1 MVNSYIKRSL
11 SLKGGKRIDDKEE
24 TAMSYTQELAKI
36 IEARK
41 EEFTDISDKIW
52 GFAESRFQE
61 FQSSNLQAEYMRAQG
76 FRITIGVAGEDTA
89 FIAEYGQGK
98 PTVALLGEY
107 DALSGLSQQADK
119 AEHCPIEPGKDGHGC
134 GHNLLGTA
142 SLAAAVALKEYMEQ
156 NKLPGTIRY
165 YGCPAEE
172 NAGGKAFLV
181 RDGAFA
187 DCDIAITWHPGWMNQ
202 VTPSG
207 SLANFRVFYTFHG
220 TSSHAAGAPHLGR
233 SALDGVEIMD
243 VGVNYMREHMIDEAR
258 IHYAII
264 NTGGTAPN
272 VVQSEAQVLYAIR
285 APKVTQ
291 VKELFERVNDCAR
304 GAALITGTTV
314 DIKQVAAYSDYRAN
328 DVISERLGVHMDELL
343 PLGYTEEEM
352 EYAKKF
358 QDVIT
363 DLDKANLKEAAK
375 RLAGRDSAQ
384 LLEKPL
390 FDFRVTKQTG
400 GGKGSTDV
408 GDVSW
413 VVPTGQFSAV
423 TWAAGTPGH
432 AWQIVAQGKGPVAHK
447 GMLFAAK
454 VMAATAYDFLT
465 QPELVEKAKES
476 WLADLDGETYPNA
489 LPADAKPEIW

>member
-1 MVNSYIKRSL
+1 
-11 SLKGGKRIDDKEE
+11 
-24 TAMSYTQELAKI
+24 MSHTQDLAGL
-36 IEARK
+36 IEAKR
-41 EEFTDISDKIW
+41 EEFIHISDDIW

-61 FQSSNLQAEYMRAQG
+61 VQSSALQASYMREQG
-76 FRITIGVAGEDTA
+76 FTIVQGIAGEDTA
-89 FIAEYGQGK
+89 FTAEYGSGK
-98 PTVALLGEY
+98 PVIALLGEY
-107 DALSGLSQQADK
+107 DALSGLSQEADK
-119 AEHCPIEPGKDGHGC
+119 AEHCPIVPGKDGHGC

-142 SLAAAVALKEYMEQ
+142 SLAATVALKEYMEK
-156 NKLPGTIRY
+156 NNLPGTIRY

-181 RDGAFA
+181 RDGAFK
-187 DCDIAITWHPGWMNQ
+187 DCDIAITWHPGGMNS
-202 VTPSG
+202 VTASG

-220 TSSHAAGAPHLGR
+220 KSSHAAGAPHLGR
-233 SALDGVEIMD
+233 SALDAVEIMD
-243 VGVNYMREHMIDEAR
+243 VGVNYMREHMIDDAR

-272 VVQSEAQVLYAIR
+272 VVQAEAQVLYAIR

-314 DIKQVAAYSDYRAN
+314 DIKQVAAYSDYIAN
-328 DVISERLGVHMDELL
+328 EVISERLGVHMDELL
-343 PLGYTEEEM
+343 PVGYTDEELA
-352 EYAKKF
+352 YAKKF
-358 QDVIT
+358 QEVIT
-363 DLDKANLKEAAK
+363 DLDKANLKETAK
-375 RLAGRDSAQ
+375 KLAGRDSAK
-384 LLEKPL
+384 LLETPL
-390 FDFRVTKQTG
+390 YDFRVKKELG

-413 VVPTGQFSAV
+413 VVPTGQFNAV

-432 AWQIVAQGKGPVAHK
+432 AWQVVAQGKGPVAHK
-447 GMLFAAK
+447 GMLLSAK

-465 QPELVEKAKES
+465 QPELVEKAKEA
-476 WLADLDGETYPNA
+476 WLLDLDGETYPNA

>member
-1 MVNSYIKRSL
+1 MRLNLSVVEEKILEAKNPSIFWHSKRKVLQSL
-11 SLKGGKRIDDKEE
+11 WKNGGNYGKLVLKRP
-24 TAMSYTQELAKI
+24 APL

-41 EEFTDISDKIW
+41 EEFTNISDKIW

-61 FQSSNLQAEYMRAQG
+61 FQSSNLQAEYMRSQG
-76 FRITIGVAGEDTA
+76 FRVTIGVAGEDTA

-98 PTVALLGEY
+98 PIVALLGEY
-107 DALSGLSQQADK
+107 DALSGLSQQANK
-119 AEHCPIEPGKDGHGC
+119 TEHCPLEPGKDGHGC

-187 DCDIAITWHPGWMNQ
+187 DCDIAVTWHPGWMNQ

-243 VGVNYMREHMIDEAR
+243 VGVNYMREHMIDDAR

-328 DVISERLGVHMDELL
+328 DVISERIGVHMDELL
-343 PLGYTEEEM
+343 PVGYTEEEM

-358 QDVIT
+358 QQVIT
-363 DLDKANLKEAAK
+363 DLDRNNLKETAK
-375 RLAGRDSAQ
+375 KLAGRDSAK

-390 FDFRVTKQTG
+390 FDFRITKSLG

-454 VMAATAYDFLT
+454 VMAATAYDF
-465 QPELVEKAKES
+465 
-476 WLADLDGETYPNA
+476 
-489 LPADAKPEIW
+489 